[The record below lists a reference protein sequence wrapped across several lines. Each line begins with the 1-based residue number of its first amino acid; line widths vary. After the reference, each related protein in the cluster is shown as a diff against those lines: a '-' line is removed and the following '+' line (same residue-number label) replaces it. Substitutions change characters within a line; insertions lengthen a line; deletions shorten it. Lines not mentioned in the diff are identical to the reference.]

1 MRPIDSDVKI
11 PVTIPMKLKNVP
23 SMELP
28 SPVDDD
34 DDENV
39 SVVADEMYR
48 WMESIRGGMAD
59 DDVLMTSCE
68 RNTLDG

>member
-34 DDENV
+34 DENV
-39 SVVADEMYR
+39 SSVADEMDR
-48 WMESIRGGMAD
+48 WMESIQRGMAD